1 MKKQVRIRGLVR
13 LFNHVRQQLQAG
25 LAGHELEA
33 LKRRVDDAVRQ
44 TDSICRD
51 SGTRPALLPA
61 PSRNA
66 YRFLV
71 ELDFAQ
77 IPAATADCPRAG
89 RVRVSNVVAGLRACH
104 RHIWRLA
111 GTPADSKGTSALRA
125 HLQHRVDAIEAICR
139 SHGATSASLPRPSRS
154 AFALMRFLTQGSNLE
169 AHIDT
174 VRRTA
179 HLAAARMDPSEPA
192 IVVDMTNSA
201 QIWRR
206 SRSKRE
212 THLRIS
218 ETFIRADD
226 SVLTAL
232 VEAALFRK
240 RDAQRTIDLYQAQD
254 GCAGVLAELDVAAHT
269 EPMRQA
275 GCVYHLGRVFERV
288 NDRYFHAQLSQPRL
302 TWNQSMTYR
311 KYGHYAFASDTLLVS
326 VSLDRPEVPEY
337 VVEFIMYHELLH
349 KKHGLALSARRRV
362 AHTPAFRRDE
372 KAFKH
377 YAEATAFLARYSRK
391 LSSRR

>member
-13 LFNHVRQQLQAG
+13 LLNHVRQQLQAG
-25 LAGHELEA
+25 LTGDGLEA

-51 SGTRPALLPA
+51 SGTKPEWLPA

-66 YRFLV
+66 YRFLMG
-71 ELDFAQ
+71 LDLAQ
-77 IPAATADCPRAG
+77 IPAAPAARPSAG
-89 RVRVSNVVAGLRACH
+89 PVRVSNVVAGLRDCH

-111 GTPADSKGTSALRA
+111 GAPVDPKDTSTLRAQLQRHVDEIEAVCQRKGSTPAAMPA
-125 HLQHRVDAIEAICR
+125 
-139 SHGATSASLPRPSRS
+139 PSRS
-154 AFALMRFLTQGSNLE
+154 AFALMRFLTQGANLE

-179 HLAAARMDPSEPA
+179 RLAAARMDPSEPA

-206 SRSKRE
+206 SRSKLQ

-226 SVLTAL
+226 SVLAAL

-240 RDAQRTIDLYQAQD
+240 RDAQRAIDLYQAQD
-254 GCAGVLAELDVAAHT
+254 ACAGLLAELDVAAET
-269 EPMRQA
+269 DPLRQA
-275 GCVYHLGRVFERV
+275 GCVYHLDRVFARV
-288 NDRYFHAQLSQPRL
+288 NDRYFRPQLPQPRL

-311 KYGHYAFASDTLLVS
+311 KYGHYAFATDTLLVS
-326 VSLDRPEVPEY
+326 VSLDRPEVPEH
-337 VVEFIMYHELLH
+337 VVDFIMYHELLH
-349 KKHGLALSARRRV
+349 KKCGFTLENRGRV